1 MNKIWR
7 FLRRCW
13 NLSLK
18 WPCSSLTLSMFT
30 VSILTFLSKNA
41 PRGCLI
47 VNKLST
53 CINIMHS
60 FSFFCCVPHTFISL
74 YLESVVSTRSL
85 LSFMEDEMFR
95 DPTISFLL
103 PSYAKAQA
111 LALESLASLPSWIVS
126 WGYHPRVR
134 AFIDDEALEDV

>member
-1 MNKIWR
+1 
-7 FLRRCW
+7 
-13 NLSLK
+13 
-18 WPCSSLTLSMFT
+18 
-30 VSILTFLSKNA
+30 
-41 PRGCLI
+41 

-60 FSFFCCVPHTFISL
+60 FNFFCCVPHTFISL

-85 LSFMEDEMFR
+85 LSFREDEMLR

-111 LALESLASLPSWIVS
+111 LVLESLASLPSWIIS
-126 WGYHPRVR
+126 
-134 AFIDDEALEDV
+134 